1 MINPAKILKEHGI
14 RPRKRLGQAFLQDPN
29 VLRRIVAA
37 AGICSDETVVEI
49 GAGLGIMT
57 EVMAARAGRVIAV
70 EVDPLLAGILR
81 ERLRGWKNVDIVEM
95 DVLEYDFSSA
105 LSDRRSAKIKVVGNL
120 PYQISSP
127 ILFRLLDSR
136 PVVSMAVLMLQKEVV
151 DRITAAPGT
160 KDYGIPSVMISMYC
174 RTRRLMDVPGSCF
187 YPAPRV
193 DSSVVELTM
202 REEPLVS
209 LVEDE
214 AFRCVVRTAFSRR
227 RKTLLNN
234 LRPVRCPGADEK
246 DMASILQ
253 EAGIDGRRRAE
264 TLSAEE
270 FGLLARRLFLPKN
283 NLPKKNLDSPARFC

>member
-1 MINPAKILKEHGI
+1 MITPMKILKAHGI

-37 AGICSDETVVEI
+37 ADICSDETVVEI

-57 EVMAARAGRVIAV
+57 EVMAARAGRVIAI
-70 EVDPLLAGILR
+70 EVDPLLAGVLR
-81 ERLRGWKNVDIVEM
+81 ERLRGRENVDIVEM

-105 LSDRRSAKIKVVGNL
+105 RADCHAAKIKVVGNL

-127 ILFRLLDSR
+127 ILFRLLESR
-136 PVVSMAVLMLQKEVV
+136 HVVSMAVLMLQKEVV

-160 KDYGIPSVMISMYC
+160 REYGIPSVMVSMYC
-174 RTRRLMDVPGSCF
+174 RTRRLMDVPGACF
-187 YPAPRV
+187 YPEPRV
-193 DSSVVELTM
+193 DSSVVKLTM
-202 REEPLVS
+202 REEPLVA
-209 LVEDE
+209 LVEDG
-214 AFRCVVRTAFSRR
+214 AFRRLVRTAFSRR

-234 LRPVRCPGADEK
+234 LRSVRWPGADEK
-246 DMASILQ
+246 DMTSILQ

-270 FGLLARRLFLPKN
+270 FGLLARRLSLA
-283 NLPKKNLDSPARFC
+283 KKNLDSPARFC